1 MADYSEVEQL
11 KARIAEL
18 EQQLAEER
26 DEFEWD
32 LKAAKESSK
41 QTIRKL
47 EGEIERLKRESTSAT
62 RPSGPGK
69 PEDVKMVTQRALLA
83 ERRVA
88 ELQEELKRASQLT
101 PPPARKGD
109 PLLRQRAEA
118 AEREREELRK
128 EKRAL
133 ERSLEEK
140 KASIERLKKEQ
151 EETRGLKRKLESAKK
166 DLAQREKDL
175 RQVRDGISSQG
186 ELTKETTRLQDELSK
201 RLEEKQGQ
209 FI

>member
-1 MADYSEVEQL
+1 MADSPEVEKL
-11 KARIAEL
+11 KARIEEL

-32 LKAAKESSK
+32 LKAAKESSD

-47 EGEIERLKRESTSAT
+47 EGELERLRQAGAGGSA
-62 RPSGPGK
+62 SAK
-69 PEDVKMVTQRALLA
+69 QPEDVKMLTQRALMA

-88 ELQEELKRASQLT
+88 ELQEELKRASQLA
-101 PPPARKGD
+101 PPPPPKGD

-118 AEREREELRK
+118 AERERDELRK

-140 KASIERLKKEQ
+140 KSSFERLKKEQ
-151 EETRGLKRKLESAKK
+151 EESRGLKRQLESAKK
-166 DLAQREKDL
+166 DLVDLERELRKARDAASGQGDL
-175 RQVRDGISSQG
+175 SSAL
-186 ELTKETTRLQDELSK
+186 EKKETV
-201 RLEEKQGQ
+201 
-209 FI
+209 